1 MAADSGH
8 RRPRRENDLDQNHQ
22 CSFRQNAASSGRAHA
37 VTHISDEVLDCSR
50 ACLRLASE
58 CSDDHIATELQLL
71 SLRLLLAAVGDAELT
86 VDGLPVLSLSA

>member
-1 MAADSGH
+1 
-8 RRPRRENDLDQNHQ
+8 
-22 CSFRQNAASSGRAHA
+22 